1 METVDLEAFRDQRAS
16 FADLRGLL
24 LSARGPF
31 PEVRD
36 AVVCEAAAAAEA
48 VADSLLRHPAA
59 AALPALSCC
68 GVQ

>member
-36 AVVCEAAAAAEA
+36 AVVCEAAAAEA